1 MTTTS
6 NRGASPYGSTK
17 SRSADKRNGQQGAA
31 DAAPAKGIAVQA
43 APQSWDLEHWPAHVY
58 PHDKARA
65 RYLIRAHKCE
75 LIAAGALAR
84 IGREFVIIGM
94 PYTRWLQKQTTRAAV
109 YDIAPNRASRIEGEA
124 A

>member
-6 NRGASPYGSTK
+6 NRRT
-17 SRSADKRNGQQGAA
+17 SRRTSADAA
-31 DAAPAKGIAVQA
+31 TGDNQPDAARAAPAKGIAVQA

-58 PHDKARA
+58 PHEKGRA
-65 RYLIRAHKCE
+65 RYLIRAHKYD

-84 IGREFVIIGM
+84 IGREFVIIGV
-94 PYTRWLQKQTTRAAV
+94 PYVRWLQKQTARAAV
-109 YDIAPNRASRIEGEA
+109 YSIAPNCTSRTQGEA